1 MKPAPFEYHRPAC
14 LSETFDLLDRYGEDA
29 RILAGGQSLVP
40 ALNLRLA
47 TPRAVIDINRIPH
60 LDALRV
66 TADGLVIGAL
76 VRQEALERSPLVREH
91 APLIA
96 AALPHV
102 GHSAI
107 RARGTIGGS
116 LAHADPAAELPA
128 CAVALGATIRVARR
142 EGHRDVSA
150 EDFFRGVYTTAL
162 APGEIVTEIRVPH
175 AAAGWRWGFQEL
187 ARRHGD
193 FALAGLAAGVRVAGR
208 GAAAGEPSG
217 YEEGRGAA
225 AGEPSG
231 YEEGRGAAAGE
242 PSGYEEGALAEAR
255 LVFFGVGTRPVRA
268 RRAEAALAGRRPDA
282 ETLEAAGRALEG
294 DLDPPGDVHGS
305 PALRRHL
312 ARVLL
317 ARVVRGL
324 TEART

>member
-1 MKPAPFEYHRPAC
+1 MKPVPFEYHRPAS
-14 LSETFDLLDRYGEDA
+14 LAETFDLLDRYGDDG
-29 RILAGGQSLVP
+29 RLLAGGQSLVP

-47 TPRAVIDINRIPH
+47 APRAVIDINRIPD
-60 LDALRV
+60 LDAIRV
-66 TADGLVIGAL
+66 TGEGLVIGAL
-76 VRQEALERSPLVREH
+76 ARQEALERSPLIREH

-116 LAHADPAAELPA
+116 LALADPAAELPA
-128 CAVALGATIRVARR
+128 CAVALGATIRGGRR
-142 EGHRDVSA
+142 GGTRDIPA
-150 EDFFRGVYTTAL
+150 DEFFRGIYTTAL
-162 APGEIVTEIRVPH
+162 APGEIVTEILVPRP
-175 AAAGWRWGFQEL
+175 AAGWRWGFDEL

-193 FALAGLAAGVRVAGR
+193 FALAGVAAGVRV
-208 GAAAGEPSG
+208 ESG
-217 YEEGRGAA
+217 VV
-225 AGEPSG
+225 
-231 YEEGRGAAAGE
+231 
-242 PSGYEEGALAEAR
+242 AESR

-268 RRAEAALAGRRPDA
+268 RRAEAALAGGRADA
-282 ETLEAAGRALEG
+282 EALAAAGRALDG

-317 ARVVRGL
+317 ARVVGRL
-324 TEART
+324 VEARS

>member
-1 MKPAPFEYHRPAC
+1 MKPVPFEYHRPAS
-14 LSETFDLLDRYGEDA
+14 LAETFDLLDRYGDDG
-29 RILAGGQSLVP
+29 RLLAGGQSLVP

-47 TPRAVIDINRIPH
+47 APRAVIDINRIPD
-60 LDALRV
+60 LDAIRV
-66 TADGLVIGAL
+66 TGEGLVIGAL
-76 VRQEALERSPLVREH
+76 ARQEALERSPLVLEH

-116 LAHADPAAELPA
+116 LALADPAAELPA
-128 CAVALGATIRVARR
+128 CVVALGVTIRVGRR
-142 EGHRDVSA
+142 GGTRDIA
-150 EDFFRGVYTTAL
+150 ADDFFRGIYTTAL
-162 APGEIVTEIRVPH
+162 GPGEIVTEILVPRP
-175 AAAGWRWGFQEL
+175 AAGWRWSFDEL

-193 FALAGLAAGVRVAGR
+193 FALAGVAAGARV
-208 GAAAGEPSG
+208 ESG
-217 YEEGRGAA
+217 VV
-225 AGEPSG
+225 
-231 YEEGRGAAAGE
+231 
-242 PSGYEEGALAEAR
+242 AETR

-268 RRAEAALAGRRPDA
+268 RRAEAALAGRRADA
-282 ETLEAAGRALEG
+282 EALAAAGRALDG

-317 ARVVRGL
+317 ARVVGRL
-324 TEART
+324 AEARS

>member
-1 MKPAPFEYHRPAC
+1 MKPVPFEYHRPAS
-14 LSETFDLLDRYGEDA
+14 LAETFDLLDRYGDDG
-29 RILAGGQSLVP
+29 RLLAGGQSLVP

-47 TPRAVIDINRIPH
+47 APRAVIDINRIPD
-60 LDALRV
+60 LDAIRV
-66 TADGLVIGAL
+66 TGEGLVIGAL
-76 VRQEALERSPLVREH
+76 ARQEALERSPLIREH

-116 LAHADPAAELPA
+116 LALADPAAELPA
-128 CAVALGATIRVARR
+128 CAVALGATIRGGRR
-142 EGHRDVSA
+142 GGTRDIPA
-150 EDFFRGVYTTAL
+150 DEFFRGIYTTAL
-162 APGEIVTEIRVPH
+162 APGEIVTEILVPRP
-175 AAAGWRWGFQEL
+175 AAGWRWGFDEL

-193 FALAGLAAGVRVAGR
+193 FALAGVAAGVRV
-208 GAAAGEPSG
+208 ESG
-217 YEEGRGAA
+217 VV
-225 AGEPSG
+225 
-231 YEEGRGAAAGE
+231 
-242 PSGYEEGALAEAR
+242 AESR

-268 RRAEAALAGRRPDA
+268 RRAEAALAGGRADA
-282 ETLEAAGRALEG
+282 EALAAAGRALDG

-317 ARVVRGL
+317 ARVVGRL
-324 TEART
+324 VETRS

>member
-1 MKPAPFEYHRPAC
+1 MKPAPFEYHRPAS
-14 LSETFDLLDRYGEDA
+14 LAETFDLLDRYGDDG

-47 TPRAVIDINRIPH
+47 TPRAVIDINRIPD
-60 LDALRV
+60 LDAIRV
-66 TADGLVIGAL
+66 TGEGLVIGAL
-76 VRQEALERSPLVREH
+76 ARQEALERSPLIREH

-116 LAHADPAAELPA
+116 LALADPAAELPA
-128 CAVALGATIRVARR
+128 CAVALGATIRAGRR
-142 EGHRDVSA
+142 GGSRDIA
-150 EDFFRGVYTTAL
+150 ADDFFRGIYTTAL
-162 APGEIVTEIRVPH
+162 APGEIVTEILVPR
-175 AAAGWRWGFQEL
+175 AAAGWRWGFDEL

-193 FALAGLAAGVRVAGR
+193 FALAGLAAGAAVTAG
-208 GAAAGEPSG
+208 AIAQP
-217 YEEGRGAA
+217 
-225 AGEPSG
+225 
-231 YEEGRGAAAGE
+231 
-242 PSGYEEGALAEAR
+242 R

-268 RRAEAALAGRRPDA
+268 RRAEAALADRRVDA
-282 ETLEAAGRALEG
+282 ETLAAAGRALDG

-305 PALRRHL
+305 PALRRYL

-317 ARVVRGL
+317 ARVVRRL
-324 TEART
+324 VEARS

>member
-1 MKPAPFEYHRPAC
+1 MKPVPFEYHRPAT
-14 LSETFDLLDRYGEDA
+14 LAETFDLLDRYGDDG
-29 RILAGGQSLVP
+29 RLLAGGQSLVP

-47 TPRAVIDINRIPH
+47 APRAVIDINRIPD
-60 LDALRV
+60 LDGIRL
-66 TADGLVIGAL
+66 TGDGLVIGAL
-76 VRQEALERSPLVREH
+76 ARQDALERSPLVREH

-116 LAHADPAAELPA
+116 LALADPAAELPA
-128 CAVALGATIRVARR
+128 CAVALGATIRAGRR
-142 EGHRDVSA
+142 GGSRDIEAA
-150 EDFFRGVYTTAL
+150 EFFRGVYTTAL
-162 APGEIVTEIRVPH
+162 APGEIVTEILVPR
-175 AAAGWRWGFQEL
+175 AAAGWRWGFDEL

-193 FALAGLAAGVRVAGR
+193 FALAGLAAAVR
-208 GAAAGEPSG
+208 GAAEGEPSG
-217 YEEGRGAA
+217 YGKGVTVD
-225 AGEPSG
+225 S
-231 YEEGRGAAAGE
+231 
-242 PSGYEEGALAEAR
+242 R

-268 RRAEAALAGRRPDA
+268 RRAEAALADRRVDA
-282 ETLEAAGRALEG
+282 ETLAAAGRALDD

-317 ARVVRGL
+317 ARVVRRFV
-324 TEART
+324 EARS